1 MTMFSKSLFPSVN
14 ESLEYNA
21 TENITDYNESQNEYA
36 FSGNWLYITSIIALL
51 ICLPGLVGN
60 GIVIWLLG
68 FRIKR
73 TPFTTYILNLAIADF
88 SVLSNEFIGDICF
101 LFGLV
106 PPNIIH
112 DYFASAYHAI
122 VLFTFTVSQYLMTI
136 ISIDRCVCLFFPL
149 WHRCHR
155 PPHLSTT
162 VCVVVWILSF
172 LTTAIGVSLHFTGY
186 NIIKFLHFL
195 FNAVVCM
202 SIMCVSTIA
211 MFLKFCLRSPQK
223 KKGKLL
229 RTIWITLF
237 FFLLLAF
244 PFNIT
249 HILYL
254 SLLQNDY
261 LYGYGVMC
269 ALLNSAINP
278 MIYYLVGRDKR
289 GRSSKQIKKVFEK
302 LFKEEEDSR
311 ENEEI

>member
-1 MTMFSKSLFPSVN
+1 MFSKSLFSFVN

-21 TENITDYNESQNEYA
+21 TENITDYNESHSTFQD
-36 FSGNWLYITSIIALL
+36 NWVFITTIIALL
-51 ICLPGLVGN
+51 LCLPGLVGN

-73 TPFTTYILNLAIADF
+73 TPFTTYVLNLSIADF
-88 SVLSNEFIGDICF
+88 AVLNNEFIGDIGY
-101 LFGLV
+101 LFGLIT
-106 PPNIIH
+106 PDIFQ
-112 DYFASAYHAI
+112 DYYASIYHAI
-122 VLFTFTVSQYLMTI
+122 FLFTYTVSQYLMTI
-136 ISIDRCVCLFFPL
+136 ISIDRCVCVFFPL
-149 WHRCHR
+149 WHRYHR

-162 VCVVVWILSF
+162 VCVIVWILSF
-172 LTTAIGVSLHFTGY
+172 LSTAIGVSLHFTGY
-186 NIIKFLHFL
+186 TIVKIVHFL

-202 SIMCVSTIA
+202 PIMCVSTIA
-211 MFLKFCLRSPQK
+211 IFIKFCLSPPQRK
-223 KKGKLL
+223 MGKLL

-254 SLLQNDY
+254 SLLKNKY
-261 LYGYGVMC
+261 VYGYGVMC

-289 GRSSKQIKKVFEK
+289 GKSSNQINKVFEK